1 MTKFVELSDAAAKVK
16 DGDLIAIGGNNDHAP
31 MAMVREIVRQG
42 TTGLRLVF
50 VPAGGINGDML
61 MGAGSANCLPAGG
74 GGWRTCRRPLVP
86 RPSSRAGTVC
96 VADLPFR

>member
-61 MGAGSANCLPAGG
+61 MGAGAANWVETGSLTFGERGLAPNYRRLASAGKIEALDS
-74 GGWRTCRRPLVP
+74 T
-86 RPSSRAGTVC
+86 
-96 VADLPFR
+96 

>member
-61 MGAGSANCLPAGG
+61 MGAGSANWVETGSLTFGERGLAPNYRRLASAGKIEALDS
-74 GGWRTCRRPLVP
+74 T
-86 RPSSRAGTVC
+86 
-96 VADLPFR
+96 